1 VTGPIRHQL
10 VVDCTPVEAFDAW
23 VDGIGQ
29 WWHPDYTPDPA
40 GFVGAGIE
48 PRVGGRVY
56 LVDATLGEV
65 EWGRVLAVARGAL
78 VVHTSTLGQTPEHPS
93 RITVQFVPLDEGGT
107 RVELEH
113 GGWDEGNAA
122 FRDKFTDW
130 PLILERYAAFAAGR
144 ADRERT
150 GL

>member
-1 VTGPIRHQL
+1 MTEPIRHQL

-40 GFVGAGIE
+40 GFRGAGIE

-56 LVDATLGEV
+56 LVDATLGDV
-65 EWGRVLAVARGAL
+65 VWGRVLAIARGAL
-78 VVHTSTLGQTPEHPS
+78 VVHTSTLGQTSEHPS

-113 GGWDEGNAA
+113 GGWDEGNAS

-130 PLILERYAAFAAGR
+130 PLILDRYAAFVS
-144 ADRERT
+144 RT
-150 GL
+150 GP

>member
-1 VTGPIRHQL
+1 MIEPIRHQL
-10 VVDCTPVEAFDAW
+10 VVAPTPVEAFDAW

-29 WWHPDYTPDPA
+29 WWHPAYTPDPA

-56 LVDATLGEV
+56 LVDATVGDV
-65 EWGRVLAVARGAL
+65 VWGRVLAIARGAL
-78 VVHTSTLGQTPEHPS
+78 VVHTSTLAQTPEHPS
-93 RITVQFVPLDEGGT
+93 RIAVQFVPLDEGGT

-113 GGWDEGNAA
+113 GGWDDGNVG

-130 PLILERYAAFAAGR
+130 PLILDRYAAFLA
-144 ADRERT
+144 RT
-150 GL
+150 GP